1 MQEHARRAGRAH
13 SAPLALQLASPALAT
28 KKGWGQPFPPG
39 KQTNAPAREAARAGT
54 ASRAPPREAQL
65 PSRAADMV
73 ACVRT
78 RGEGRCSGWSPGGGG
93 NEAVGASLLV
103 HSPPRPPDSPT
114 LFNLGKKASRRAR
127 DAPPPPHARPHTQAT
142 PRPCPC
148 TPHTPLA
155 PPPPQCMRRRLLG
168 AMAGCVT
175 PAAMMAKGVG
185 GAARTGA
192 SHFFFCLSAGEHT
205 EKGEDDLG
213 ILAGAAGLG
222 QGAGASR
229 RACSRSAL
237 DERARSRSSR
247 RWAVCR
253 HHPRRKGGCWPVTRI
268 PPMPWPLPL
277 FAP

>member
-148 TPHTPLA
+148 TPHTPA
-155 PPPPQCMRRRLLG
+155 PVRRTFFSAFLQASTQRRGRMTWGSWRVPPDWVKGRARR
-168 AMAGCVT
+168 
-175 PAAMMAKGVG
+175 G
-185 GAARTGA
+185 GRALVVHWMSARA
-192 SHFFFCLSAGEHT
+192 RALP
-205 EKGEDDLG
+205 
-213 ILAGAAGLG
+213 AAGLCAAIIP
-222 QGAGASR
+222 AG
-229 RACSRSAL
+229 RAVVGL
-237 DERARSRSSR
+237 
-247 RWAVCR
+247 
-253 HHPRRKGGCWPVTRI
+253 
-268 PPMPWPLPL
+268 
-277 FAP
+277 